1 MICFAALM
9 GLAQVA
15 SAQVHTASFTGNW
28 SDPSIWGPNGA
39 PPQNC
44 NNCTITIND
53 GVFVTLDISYT
64 IKGTSRINIGSSG
77 TVASALIIPGT
88 NQTSISTSNN
98 IILNSDGGGHPSIK
112 LLTTRS
118 SLTVTRG
125 PGILAKYDGV
135 FIQFPPDEA
144 YNKLVGYSPSAVASD
159 GMTSSLNV
167 DPPYLAS
174 LPNSKFPNAPI
185 VINSDGTLPILL
197 ASFDAVLSEGVVN
210 LTWTTSLE
218 INSGHFSIERSSD
231 GTNWQSIGT
240 VAAKGFSSIAVNYSY
255 NDESPLNGVS
265 YYRLQMVDADG
276 KYKYSPV
283 KVIRGSNTKGLSVF
297 PNPAK
302 SFVNVTL
309 GSDINT
315 DLTIRLINQFGQR
328 LLEQRLSHSGG
339 RTITIPVSNF
349 AQGNYVLQAI
359 GADGSRQTFKVV
371 IVK

>member
-15 SAQVHTASFTGNW
+15 SAQVHTAIFSGNW
-28 SDPSIWGPNGA
+28 SDASIWGPSGA
-39 PPQNC
+39 PANPC
-44 NNCTITIND
+44 NGCTVTIND
-53 GVFVTLDISYT
+53 GVSVTLDISFT
-64 IKGTSRINIGSSG
+64 LQGAGRINVGSAGAFTSSLVITATSSSNIAG
-77 TVASALIIPGT
+77 GHNILLSNVGGNPTIRLGSNLSSMVFTQGPGT
-88 NQTSISTSNN
+88 T
-98 IILNSDGGGHPSIK
+98 
-112 LLTTRS
+112 
-118 SLTVTRG
+118 
-125 PGILAKYDGV
+125 GIYDGV
-135 FIQFPPDEA
+135 FLNNSPDFD
-144 YNKLVGYSPSAVASD
+144 YRKIVGIAPDGISSN
-159 GMTSSLNV
+159 GMTIKSALPTFYGV
-167 DPPYLAS
+167 S
-174 LPNSKFPNAPI
+174 LPNSSHPAPLTL
-185 VINSDGTLPILL
+185 NSNGTLPITL
-197 ASFDAVLSEGVVN
+197 AAFDATLSEGVVN

-218 INSGHFSIERSSD
+218 INSGHFDIQRSSD

-240 VAAKGFSSIAVNYSY
+240 VAAKGFSSIAVNYSF
-255 NDESPLNGVS
+255 NDESPLNGIS

-339 RTITIPVSNF
+339 RTITIPVSSF

-359 GADGSRQTFKVV
+359 GADGSRQTFKVM